1 MSYEDLQQFVIVLPR
16 VLNIIGDD
24 GGGGRG
30 IRYTE
35 FQNSPLD
42 GSV

>member
-16 VLNIIGDD
+16 VLKIIGDD
-24 GGGGRG
+24 GGGGGG